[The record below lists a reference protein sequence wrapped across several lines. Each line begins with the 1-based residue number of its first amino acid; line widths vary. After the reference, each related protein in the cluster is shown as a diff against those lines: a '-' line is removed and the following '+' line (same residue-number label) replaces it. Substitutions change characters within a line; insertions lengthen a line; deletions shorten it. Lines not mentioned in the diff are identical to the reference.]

1 MMSGLTYFRSVPSI
15 ITLMLA
21 CLLTL
26 GAGPADARSAKA
38 PAAAQPAGEQFVDGI
53 AAVVNKQVIT
63 LRQVEEKMVQ
73 VRRQMTQQNIPVP
86 DDLALRHQVLQQMIN
101 TELQRQEAEALGI
114 RVSEAQLAHAIDTV
128 AQRNRMGVDQLR
140 REIEASGMS

>member
-1 MMSGLTYFRSVPSI
+1 MSSGLPYFRTVPWI
-15 ITLMLA
+15 IPRRLA
-21 CLLTL
+21 CLRTL

-86 DDLALRHQVLQQMIN
+86 DHLALRHPVLQQMIN

-114 RVSEAQLAHAIDTV
+114 RVREDQLAHAIDTESGR
-128 AQRNRMGVDQLR
+128 AWG
-140 REIEASGMS
+140 RERGSQ